1 LRHTDP
7 AGSIMVL
14 FSQRWSRGKRFP
26 AIAAIAWG
34 VLGAPYAAEAQS
46 LQKVS
51 PLTFDLNVSGIS
63 ANGVTVIGVDIDNPM
78 QALQWSAAA
87 GTSGLGF
94 ASGLSSDSYATGA
107 SADGSVIVGSS
118 DNTSQVQAT
127 MWTAAGGMVPL
138 GFPAGE
144 IANLAEAVSANGS
157 VVVGFRLNSA
167 FAQAF
172 SWTAAGGFTNL
183 GMLSGDDSSVAYGVN
198 VDGSVVVGSSTNS
211 STGSAQAMRWTA
223 ASGMVGLGFLPG
235 DTFSIAHGVNA
246 DGSVVVGESGALGI
260 SHAFRWTATS
270 GMVNLGTVPLD
281 SFAVAYAV
289 NADGSVVVGQ
299 SSGGSSF
306 FGDQAFI
313 WTAANGMQSIQAL
326 LSAAGVPVGI
336 GQGQLFSN
344 LSRATGVSA
353 DGTVIAGTGV
363 AQFRSDQGGGWVAT
377 LPLPKSACSG
387 SAVVNTTGQSAALQ
401 LATTGAA
408 AASPLVAA
416 VLPASRSVEVCALA
430 TATAFATIINAGST
444 TASSCTIAPLGGLP
458 LNFLYQTTNPTTN
471 ALTGTANTPID
482 IAAGAAQS
490 FLIALTPRAALKATN
505 VNFSFACANATAA
518 PTQTG
523 LNTLLLSASTS
534 PVPDIVALGA
544 SGDPGIV
551 DIPGASGTGV
561 FAVATVNLGADATIT
576 ASANT
581 GAATLPVTV
590 SICQTVPA
598 TGACMA
604 SPAASVTTDIQPN
617 TTPTF
622 GIFAAGG
629 GSVPFDPANN
639 RVFVQFADPSGN
651 VRGETSVAVR
661 TQ

>member
-1 LRHTDP
+1 
-7 AGSIMVL
+7 MVL
-14 FSQRWSRGKRFP
+14 FSQRWSHSKRFP
-26 AIAAIAWG
+26 VIAALAWG

-46 LQKVS
+46 PSLQKIS
-51 PLTFDLNVSGIS
+51 PLTFGLNVSGIS
-63 ANGVTVIGVDIDNPM
+63 ANGVTVIGVDTDNPM

-118 DNTSQVQAT
+118 DNTKKIQAT
-127 MWTAAGGMVPL
+127 LWTAAGGMVPL

-144 IANLAEAVSANGS
+144 IANLAEAISANGS
-157 VVVGFRLNSA
+157 IVVGFRLNSA

-198 VDGSVVVGSSTNS
+198 ADGSVVVGASTNS
-211 STGSAQAMRWTA
+211 STELAQAMRWTA

-235 DTFSIAHGVNA
+235 DNFSVAYGVSA

-270 GMVNLGTVPLD
+270 GMVNLGTLPLD
-281 SFAVAYAV
+281 SYAVAYAV

-313 WTAANGMQSIQAL
+313 WTAANGMQSIQAVL
-326 LSAAGVPVGI
+326 VADGIAVGI

-344 LSRATGVSA
+344 LTRATGVSA
-353 DGTVIAGTGV
+353 DGTIIAGTGV
-363 AQFRSDQGGGWVAT
+363 AQFTSAQAGGWVAT
-377 LPLPKSACSG
+377 LPLPASRCPSPT
-387 SAVVNTTGQSAALQ
+387 VVNTTGRSAALQ
-401 LATTGAA
+401 LAATGDA

-416 VLPASRSVEVCALA
+416 VLPASRSVEVCDLA

-490 FLIALTPRAALKATN
+490 FLIALTPTAALSATN
-505 VNFSFACANATAA
+505 VNFSFACANAAAA
-518 PTQTG
+518 PTQIG

-551 DIPGASGTGV
+551 DIPGTSGTGV

-576 ASANT
+576 ATANT
-581 GAATLPVTV
+581 GAATLPVTL

-604 SPAASVTTDIQPN
+604 PPAASVTTDIQPN
-617 TTPTF
+617 ATPTF
-622 GIFAAGG
+622 GIFATGG